1 MSKRKGINPF
11 GDYIRKLR
19 EDHKYTLQDI
29 EAKSGISATYIS
41 QLEHKA
47 NAKMSDGKIAA
58 LAKAYKLPTAPF
70 YLASGRLPEMELKV
84 YLAAREYLTGEELI
98 KIIRKAA
105 NAKRQPK
112 PGRKSKQSDGADN
125 TITPAEE
132 SQVGEEGQ

>member
-1 MSKRKGINPF
+1 MSKKKSQNPF

-29 EAKSGISATYIS
+29 EAKSGISATYLS

-47 NAKMSDGKIAA
+47 SAKMSDEKITA
-58 LAKAYKLPTAPF
+58 LARAYKLPTAQF
-70 YLASGRLPEMELKV
+70 YLASGRLPEIELKV

-105 NAKRQPK
+105 NAKREPKSNRRPKQP
-112 PGRKSKQSDGADN
+112 AATDN
-125 TITPAEE
+125 AVTAAEE